1 MDRIER
7 WDKAYAKFS
16 EALGWWVPGSLLMIA
31 MLWVTGN
38 VLGRYIFR
46 YPLRGMRE
54 YVGVML
60 LVMTLIFLP
69 HGWYGRAYIT
79 IDVVQSRLNPKGKVH
94 WWFRF
99 VYLLLACA
107 LAGLLFWS
115 GISQLV
121 YTIETHQLAGQ
132 PGMYMPFWP
141 WISVI
146 PIGFF
151 LLAIRLVFDVIQTI
165 RTGEPAL
172 PTERPPI
179 T

>member
-1 MDRIER
+1 MDRIDR

-16 EALGWWVPGSLLMIA
+16 EALGWWVPGSLLMVA

-38 VLGRYIFR
+38 VMGRYIFR
-46 YPLRGMRE
+46 QPLRGMRE

-79 IDVVQSRLNPKGKVH
+79 IDVVLSRFNPKGKVF
-94 WWFRF
+94 WWFQF

-107 LAGLLFWS
+107 FAGLLLAS
-115 GISQLV
+115 GVHQLI
-121 YTIETHQLAGQ
+121 YTINTHQLAGQ

-141 WISVI
+141 WIAVI

-151 LLAIRLVFDVIQTI
+151 LLAIRLAFDVIHTI

-172 PTERPPI
+172 PRERPPI
-179 T
+179 N